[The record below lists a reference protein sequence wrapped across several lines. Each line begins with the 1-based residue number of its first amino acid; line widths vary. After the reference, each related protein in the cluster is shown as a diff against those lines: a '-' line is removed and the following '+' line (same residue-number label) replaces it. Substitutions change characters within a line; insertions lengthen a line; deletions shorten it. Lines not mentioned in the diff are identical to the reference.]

1 MPKFNRCAIAIFT
14 ILSAIS
20 SPTLLANINEPSGEA
35 ADIISQVADSHAIK
49 YYNAADWQAEDNAL
63 PSLAELRDLVINQQ
77 KRVLVDF
84 SQISDAEGQA
94 EMQAQF
100 RKAYGVGFANQFIV
114 ITEHKGELLFTP
126 FDQAEEVDPQLLEAP
141 RTARLLARSGF
152 ASPAPANSETN
163 TLPHVAFY
171 ISVNRAI
178 SDEECTF
185 NNSWL
190 WKNEKGSRPF
200 CKDANI
206 SLIYRVNLERSLQ
219 YGIVGS
225 ATPDA
230 KIVRISLDDDST
242 GAGIHLND
250 QLGYRQFGASYT
262 TLDAYFREWSTDA
275 IAQDYR
281 FVFNASNNKAQ
292 ILKTFPVDNIN
303 EKFERKE
310 VSGFELGVTGG
321 VEVSGDGP
329 KAKLETRA
337 SYTQS
342 RWLTYNTQDYRI
354 ERNAK
359 NAQAVSFTWNR
370 QQYATAESL
379 LNRSTDALWVNTYPV
394 DVNRISPL
402 SYASFVPKMDVIY
415 KASATETGSTDFII
429 DSSVN
434 IRPIYNGAYKHYY
447 VVGAHQSYH
456 GFEDTPRRRITKSA
470 SFTVDWDH
478 PVFTG
483 GRPVNL
489 QLASF
494 NNRCIQVDAQG
505 RLTANTCDSQQSAQS
520 FIYDQLGR
528 YVSASNTKL
537 CLDGAALDAL
547 QTCNQNLTQR
557 WEWRKGTDELTNVYS
572 GEPLG
577 YDKQT
582 GELGLYA
589 SSNDAVSLRTI
600 TAYTDVFNAQESSPI
615 LGYTQ
620 GKMNQQRVGQD
631 HRLYVRAGAA
641 IDALGSA
648 SDLLVGGNGG
658 SLSSVD
664 LSGVKSI
671 TATSGD
677 FQYGGQ
683 QLVALTFTYQDG
695 RQQTVG
701 SKAYVTNAHE
711 DRFDLPAAAK
721 ITQLKIWADDWLVK
735 GVQFDLN

>member
-1 MPKFNRCAIAIFT
+1 MPKLNRCAIAIFT

-310 VSGFELGVTGG
+310 VSGFELGVGRG
-321 VEVSGDGP
+321 FAVVADEVRTLASRS
-329 KAKLETRA
+329 AASTEEIQQVINRLQTESTRA
-337 SYTQS
+337 VEAMEKGRSQS
-342 RWLTYNTQDYRI
+342 DVVVEFSAKANQSLTEINSQIDQI
-354 ERNAK
+354 NDQ
-359 NAQAVSFTWNR
+359 NIQV
-370 QQYATAESL
+370 ATATEEQSTVVEDI
-379 LNRSTDALWVNTYPV
+379 NRNVEDINQLT
-394 DVNRISPL
+394 
-402 SYASFVPKMDVIY
+402 
-415 KASATETGSTDFII
+415 TETSH
-429 DSSVN
+429 V
-434 IRPIYNGAYKHYY
+434 A
-447 VVGAHQSYH
+447 
-456 GFEDTPRRRITKSA
+456 
-470 SFTVDWDH
+470 
-478 PVFTG
+478 
-483 GRPVNL
+483 
-489 QLASF
+489 
-494 NNRCIQVDAQG
+494 
-505 RLTANTCDSQQSAQS
+505 
-520 FIYDQLGR
+520 
-528 YVSASNTKL
+528 
-537 CLDGAALDAL
+537 
-547 QTCNQNLTQR
+547 
-557 WEWRKGTDELTNVYS
+557 DELSRASTS
-572 GEPLG
+572 LQRLSSQL
-577 YDKQT
+577 DK
-582 GELGLYA
+582 
-589 SSNDAVSLRTI
+589 
-600 TAYTDVFNAQESSPI
+600 
-615 LGYTQ
+615 
-620 GKMNQQRVGQD
+620 
-631 HRLYVRAGAA
+631 
-641 IDALGSA
+641 
-648 SDLLVGGNGG
+648 LVG
-658 SLSSVD
+658 SFEL
-664 LSGVKSI
+664 
-671 TATSGD
+671 
-677 FQYGGQ
+677 
-683 QLVALTFTYQDG
+683 
-695 RQQTVG
+695 
-701 SKAYVTNAHE
+701 
-711 DRFDLPAAAK
+711 
-721 ITQLKIWADDWLVK
+721 
-735 GVQFDLN
+735 